1 MRMKKYKNK
10 VILGIVSIVVLVLII
25 FGYSKIKE
33 YNILKDVFVFSKDNV
48 VSIWRVKKGE
58 SIRDFDYKLPS
69 SRVDYLSS
77 ILTNSTLQKAT
88 INDSR
93 SNDLGSLTILL
104 DGNTRKVDDG
114 ISIEFER
121 GITLV
126 PIDKDSVYVF
136 LEVNKLRDD
145 DTFNMEGFMQKTY
158 IIDSKELVEF
168 IDENTVSED

>member
-33 YNILKDVFVFSKDNV
+33 YYILKDVFVFSKDNV

-58 SIRDFDYKLPS
+58 SIHDYDYKLPS
-69 SRVDYLSS
+69 SMVDYLSS

-88 INDSR
+88 INDSP
-93 SNDLGSLTILL
+93 SQDLGSMTILL
-104 DGNTRKVDDG
+104 DGKREDKDD
-114 ISIEFER
+114 STTFEWKR
-121 GITLV
+121 RIILV

-145 DTFNMEGFMQKTY
+145 DTFNMEVFMQKTY